1 VTIVKTILPAPEEPS
16 LRRWMIAGTTVVLI
30 HTAIAFWFIYLRE
43 TNAPVGEP
51 PAAVMIELAPLPVA
65 PPSDVPPEVTPGPQ
79 MKQAEPEEV
88 VEPQRTIAVPA
99 LPPSPKPAVVLM
111 TAPKPK
117 PKPPKKVAKKVETP
131 ERDPPSPRTSA
142 PTHSEAAPART
153 AAVPRQ
159 GSSGPSAAS
168 IASWRSQ
175 VYAHLVRY
183 KPGTSVDGSGTA
195 SLSFTINRSGSIVS
209 SRLSGSTGSST
220 LDQKA
225 LEMVRRANPFPAPQS
240 EVGGGSFTF
249 SVPVHFSGRSDP
261 IEPGIPR

>member
-1 VTIVKTILPAPEEPS
+1 VTVAKTVLPAAEEPS

-30 HTAIAFWFIYLRE
+30 HAAIAFWLIYLRE
-43 TNAPVGEP
+43 TNTSVGEP

-65 PPSDVPPEVTPGPQ
+65 PPSDAPSEITPGPQ

-88 VEPQRTIAVPA
+88 VEPQQTIAVPA
-99 LPPSPKPAVVLM
+99 MPPAPKPAVVLM

-117 PKPPKKVAKKVETP
+117 PKLKPPKKVAKKVEKS
-131 ERDPPSPRTSA
+131 EREPPAPRTSA
-142 PTHSEAAPART
+142 PIHTRTAPART
-153 AAVPRQ
+153 AAVPRRA
-159 GSSGPSAAS
+159 SSGSSAAS

-183 KPGTSVDGSGTA
+183 KPGTTSADGSGTV

-225 LEMVRRANPFPAPQS
+225 LEMVRRANPFPAPPS
-240 EVGGGSFTF
+240 EVGGGSFIF
-249 SVPVHFSGRSDP
+249 SVPVHFSGR
-261 IEPGIPR
+261 

>member
-1 VTIVKTILPAPEEPS
+1 VTVAKTILPAAEEPS
-16 LRRWMIAGTTVVLI
+16 LRRWMIAGTTVVII
-30 HTAIAFWFIYLRE
+30 HAAIALWLIYLRE
-43 TNAPVGEP
+43 TNTSVGEP
-51 PAAVMIELAPLPVA
+51 PTEVMIELAPLPVA
-65 PPSDVPPEVTPGPQ
+65 PPSDTPPEITPGPQ
-79 MKQAEPEEV
+79 MKQAEPEEA
-88 VEPQRTIAVPA
+88 VEPQQTIAVPA
-99 LPPSPKPAVVLM
+99 LPPAPKPAVVLM
-111 TAPKPK
+111 TAPKPTPK
-117 PKPPKKVAKKVETP
+117 PKPPKKVAKKVEKL
-131 ERDPPSPRTSA
+131 EREPPAPRTSA
-142 PTHSEAAPART
+142 PPHSKAAPART

-183 KPGTSVDGSGTA
+183 KPGTTSVDGSGTA

-225 LEMVRRANPFPAPQS
+225 LEMVRRANPFPAPPS

-249 SVPVHFSGRSDP
+249 SVPVHFSGR
-261 IEPGIPR
+261 